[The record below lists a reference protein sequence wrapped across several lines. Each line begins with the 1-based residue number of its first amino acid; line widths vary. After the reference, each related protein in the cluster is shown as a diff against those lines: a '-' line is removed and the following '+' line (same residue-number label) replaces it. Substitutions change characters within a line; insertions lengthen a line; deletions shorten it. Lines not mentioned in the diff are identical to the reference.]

1 MAGTRGIT
9 TDDLIRSRV
18 TTPDGRATILGGVPL
33 RRPRH
38 LGCRALAVAL
48 AVLVYP
54 PASSAAA
61 PTTTNGAAT
70 TTNNTNN
77 TNNTT
82 TTYTSNPPTSATLP
96 ASSTTSAPP
105 APPPVDLAAIRSAQA
120 AVVTQRHQAS
130 IAFAA
135 LAVSGSELA
144 ASQDQSTAALA
155 RAQAAAVQAIAAAAG
170 DRLGSDRAV
179 LVQAATV
186 DRVANDH
193 LAEDRARLRWLAL
206 GVYTGALTGPQPAT
220 VQSLTTDQQA
230 AIDGGEVDVV
240 AQVVVANLAADT
252 RAAAIAD
259 RRYRKLQVT
268 VSSDQVTLSTDRARA
283 AVSAGQVPIAVAA
296 AAGAQRQLTAAQ
308 AVLATAR
315 AELRA
320 DLAAVAGP
328 PSLGRSGLSV
338 MGRSALDA
346 NELTVWFNDQGYSD
360 LTPAVVRQL
369 ADWYLGAGAAEGV
382 RGDVAFAQA
391 VLETG
396 GFSSPDAVTLN
407 NYAGIGHCDT
417 CATGWAFPSPYG
429 GVVGQLQLL
438 RIFAGAGTAPKPAP
452 APVLPALTPVH
463 QDRHGCCPTW
473 EALTGVWATD
483 PVYAAQILL
492 LYQQILASA
501 TTAQPGGAGA

>member
-1 MAGTRGIT
+1 M
-9 TDDLIRSRV
+9 
-18 TTPDGRATILGGVPL
+18 PL
-33 RRPRH
+33 RRPLH
-38 LGCRALAVAL
+38 FGCSALAVAL

-54 PASSAAA
+54 PVSSAAA
-61 PTTTNGAAT
+61 PATTSNAT
-70 TTNNTNN
+70 TT
-77 TNNTT
+77 
-82 TTYTSNPPTSATLP
+82 TSNPPTAATP
-96 ASSTTSAPP
+96 PSSTTTAAPP

-120 AVVTQRHQAS
+120 AAVTQRHQSS

-144 ASQDQSTAALA
+144 ASRDQSTAAQA
-155 RAQAAAVQAIAAAAG
+155 QAQAAAVQAIAAAAG
-170 DRLGSDRAV
+170 ARLGSDRAS
-179 LVQAATV
+179 LLQATTV
-186 DRVANDH
+186 DRAAH
-193 LAEDRARLRWLAL
+193 SRLAKDRARLRGLAL

-240 AQVVVANLAADT
+240 AQVVVTNLAADT

-259 RRYRKLQVT
+259 RRYRTMQLT
-268 VSSDQVTLSTDRARA
+268 VSSDQVTLTTDRARA

-296 AAGAQRQLTAAQ
+296 AARAQRQLTAAQ
-308 AVLATAR
+308 GVLATGR

-346 NELTVWFNDQGYSD
+346 NQLTVWFNDQGYSD
-360 LTPAVVRQL
+360 LTPAGVGQL
-369 ADWYLGAGAAEGV
+369 AGWYLGAGSAEGV

-396 GFSSPDAVTLN
+396 GFSSPDAVALN

-417 CATGWAFPSPYG
+417 CATGWAFPTPYG

-452 APVLPALTPVH
+452 TPVLPALTPAR

-473 EALTGVWATD
+473 ESLTGVWATD
-483 PVYAAQILL
+483 PAYAAQILL

-501 TTAQPGGAGA
+501 TAAQPAGTGT